1 MASQLKKE
9 PLSEKEQVI
18 MNTRLDNIALR
29 QRSSRVRDI
38 AFAALLLFAGAV
50 SLTSLSLGVH
60 AAQSGEVAKR

>member
-9 PLSEKEQVI
+9 RFA
-18 MNTRLDNIALR
+18 MTNRLDNIAVR
-29 QRSSRVRDI
+29 QRSSRVRDV

-60 AAQSGEVAKR
+60 AASSSEVAKR

>member
-9 PLSEKEQVI
+9 RFA
-18 MNTRLDNIALR
+18 MTNRLRNIVVR

-38 AFAALLLFAGAV
+38 AFAALVLFAGAV

-60 AAQSGEVAKR
+60 AAQSEVARR